1 MSDFM
6 KWLYPRYIR
15 PYLDAVPQ
23 ADYSFH
29 FELVENEL
37 GQHAVESYE
46 KIQEFTAIH
55 AFLLGPFTSTRRMGN
70 LIENT
75 VPLIYVG
82 RGVCGTPD
90 PHKDGPGPRKPAFHL
105 W

>member
-37 GQHAVESYE
+37 GQHAVENYE
-46 KIQEFTAIH
+46 KI
-55 AFLLGPFTSTRRMGN
+55 
-70 LIENT
+70 
-75 VPLIYVG
+75 
-82 RGVCGTPD
+82 
-90 PHKDGPGPRKPAFHL
+90 
-105 W
+105 

>member
-6 KWLYPRYIR
+6 KWLYPRSIR

-46 KIQEFTAIH
+46 KIQEFTANH
-55 AFLLGPFTSTRRMGN
+55 AFLLGLRTGAGLAGISP
-70 LIENT
+70 
-75 VPLIYVG
+75 P
-82 RGVCGTPD
+82 
-90 PHKDGPGPRKPAFHL
+90 
-105 W
+105 

>member
-46 KIQEFTAIH
+46 KGAGVYCHPRLFAGAAH
-55 AFLLGPFTSTRRMGN
+55 RRGA
-70 LIENT
+70 
-75 VPLIYVG
+75 G
-82 RGVCGTPD
+82 RISP
-90 PHKDGPGPRKPAFHL
+90 P
-105 W
+105 